1 MSGQKLSPRFG
12 VWWSHLDL
20 INVRNHSFPGS
31 PGSRDHIHE
40 NLIISFSV
48 VVILLTIYLK
58 CYSMVNVN
66 LGMGYSENVL
76 GFGGN

>member
-1 MSGQKLSPRFG
+1 MESFG
-12 VWWSHLDL
+12 PDQCE
-20 INVRNHSFPGS
+20 RNHSFPGS
-31 PGSRDHIHE
+31 PGSKDHICE

-58 CYSMVNVN
+58 CYSMINVN